1 MIVSLSSIAG
11 NKDDPTA
18 ANSSF
23 ISSSMSRASG
33 KTQWSGY
40 EFYRKQV
47 WPKRDFDSARSLSF
61 PFPSSG
67 RSNGEAGKQAKH
79 ENNSDSG
86 KSQKQK
92 DGRTDGRT
100 DEKAEGRNR
109 CAVEFCG
116 TSFGSAPHAATNGSR
131 LRIKKGRGSANL
143 FLERSCVRDV
153 HTIQSRLQSLR

>member
-1 MIVSLSSIAG
+1 MSFTESRFGLKETSI
-11 NKDDPTA
+11 PLT
-18 ANSSF
+18 F
-23 ISSSMSRASG
+23 ISFSII
-33 KTQWSGY
+33 
-40 EFYRKQV
+40 
-47 WPKRDFDSARSLSF
+47 
-61 PFPSSG
+61 
-67 RSNGEAGKQAKH
+67 RSNGKAGKQAKH

-92 DGRTDGRT
+92 DGRTD
-100 DEKAEGRNR
+100 EKAEGRNR

-116 TSFGSAPHAATNGSR
+116 KSFGSAPHAATNGSR